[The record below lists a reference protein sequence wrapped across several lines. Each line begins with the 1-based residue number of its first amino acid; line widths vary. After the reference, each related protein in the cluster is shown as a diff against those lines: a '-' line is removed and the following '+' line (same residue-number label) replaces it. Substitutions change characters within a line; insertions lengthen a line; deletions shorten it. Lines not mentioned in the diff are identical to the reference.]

1 MLAVSLRF
9 FRPYCLAPADF
20 HRSVNPTQTRVVDYA
35 HHITTWHPGVQNHN
49 TSPITCITYVFNI
62 SFYSKQGQQQNKEV
76 MSGLDSDDETDS
88 DGTIDDKYNLCKEK
102 GPSRRSLAIQ
112 SGCKVN
118 RQYLLS

>member
-1 MLAVSLRF
+1 M
-9 FRPYCLAPADF
+9 PG
-20 HRSVNPTQTRVVDYA
+20 TRGFLGHTA
-35 HHITTWHPGVQNHN
+35 WHPRISPDQFKPYSNQGVGSRGFKMLTQALLTILRLFKIFH
-49 TSPITCITYVFNI
+49 I
-62 SFYSKQGQQQNKEV
+62 YSKQGQQQNKEV

-118 RQYLLS
+118 RHYLLS

>member
-1 MLAVSLRF
+1 
-9 FRPYCLAPADF
+9 
-20 HRSVNPTQTRVVDYA
+20 
-35 HHITTWHPGVQNHN
+35 
-49 TSPITCITYVFNI
+49 
-62 SFYSKQGQQQNKEV
+62 

-118 RQYLLS
+118 RHYLLL

>member
-1 MLAVSLRF
+1 
-9 FRPYCLAPADF
+9 
-20 HRSVNPTQTRVVDYA
+20 
-35 HHITTWHPGVQNHN
+35 
-49 TSPITCITYVFNI
+49 
-62 SFYSKQGQQQNKEV
+62 

-118 RQYLLS
+118 GHYLLSWLFCGVSILVTYLYKITKIGIILPKDDQVEGILKCRNADRLAYVLTAKLCL

>member
-1 MLAVSLRF
+1 
-9 FRPYCLAPADF
+9 
-20 HRSVNPTQTRVVDYA
+20 
-35 HHITTWHPGVQNHN
+35 
-49 TSPITCITYVFNI
+49 
-62 SFYSKQGQQQNKEV
+62 

-118 RQYLLS
+118 RHYLHDFFVSSINLGYMNKKSFQPGHL

>member
-1 MLAVSLRF
+1 MRKLYENFHIFYFQKRIVSTETIRGNSVPVLRLKYF
-9 FRPYCLAPADF
+9 IF
-20 HRSVNPTQTRVVDYA
+20 
-35 HHITTWHPGVQNHN
+35 
-49 TSPITCITYVFNI
+49 
-62 SFYSKQGQQQNKEV
+62 SKQGQQQNKEV

-118 RQYLLS
+118 RHYFYI

>member
-1 MLAVSLRF
+1 MDRPILAQLRLF
-9 FRPYCLAPADF
+9 KIF
-20 HRSVNPTQTRVVDYA
+20 H
-35 HHITTWHPGVQNHN
+35 
-49 TSPITCITYVFNI
+49 
-62 SFYSKQGQQQNKEV
+62 FYSRQGQQQNKEV

-118 RQYLLS
+118 RHYLLS